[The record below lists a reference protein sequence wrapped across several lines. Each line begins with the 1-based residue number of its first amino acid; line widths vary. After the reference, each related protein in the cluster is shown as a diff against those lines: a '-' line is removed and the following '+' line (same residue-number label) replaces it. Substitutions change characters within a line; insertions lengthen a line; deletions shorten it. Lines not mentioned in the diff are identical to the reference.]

1 MTTPIPPQVPPGWY
15 QDPERGDAQRYWD
28 GGTWT
33 NDRRPLPP
41 PAPGAPPPFT
51 QPFAP
56 GPPGY
61 VPGYGYGY
69 GQAGS
74 GPVPEGMFFDPQ
86 SGVILPEGVQLASVG
101 RRIGAYFLAVPLAIG
116 TLVVGYII
124 WGLIVWG
131 RGQTPALQVLGM
143 RCWRPEDKH
152 VAGWG
157 WMALRELI
165 GRLIEFIPIF
175 ALISLII
182 MLTSRDRKCL
192 HDYVA
197 GTVVIHDPNKVLANR
212 QVQPG

>member
-1 MTTPIPPQVPPGWY
+1 MTTPISPQVPAGWY
-15 QDPERGDAQRYWD
+15 QDPERVDAQRYWD
-28 GGTWT
+28 GGAWT
-33 NDRRPLPP
+33 DDRRPLPP
-41 PAPGAPPPFT
+41 PPAPGVLPPPFT
-51 QPFAP
+51 QQFPL
-56 GPPGY
+56 GPP
-61 VPGYGYGY
+61 VVYGYGY

-74 GPVPEGMFFDPQ
+74 GPVPEGMFFDAQ
-86 SGVILPEGVQLASVG
+86 SGVILPNGVQLAGVG
-101 RRIGAYFLAVPLAIG
+101 RRIGAYFLSIPLVIV
-116 TLVVGYII
+116 TLVIGYII

-143 RCWRPEDKH
+143 RCWRPEDKR

-175 ALISLII
+175 ALISLIL
-182 MLTSRDRKCL
+182 MLTGRERKSL
-192 HDYVA
+192 HDYIA